1 MNNVRTLFNVYRAN
15 FEMPTPKKGLK
26 GSLYLAFGLI
36 AFSCIMLPCC
46 LIVGYITYIM
56 SLALM
61 VENNTMN
68 ALLSEVHI
76 ISAFSMIFSML
87 VVFNVLFFSSDR
99 EHMVTLPLSHW
110 QLLSAKFWHTYMAES
125 IMEFMVLFSMFIGHF
140 AAAVQSFGV
149 LGVLGP
155 VQIAAAL
162 IGTLV
167 TPLLPL
173 AYCTI
178 LSLVLMS
185 VLKKVRNIKVFYHL
199 STVLLLVFVAIFL
212 LSFRGMG
219 GVNVNNYMDSLAGGS
234 NLFLQICNILFFTVP
249 LLGNAI
255 GSGSLLS
262 LILYL
267 LGNAVVVGIML
278 FLGYLLYQEG
288 LYTAGAL
295 GSQKK
300 KADADKLN
308 LKSTS
313 ILRAYIKKEIKVL
326 LRTRAYAS
334 NCFYINLLWPIG
346 IVILF
351 SLSKNNEN
359 IQHFLNL
366 YREGYSRA
374 ALILLL
380 IVIFTAF
387 VASALNSLS
396 STAFTREG
404 AHVDIIKYIPVPYE
418 TQMYAK
424 AAVALLVTYPA
435 LVLTVIIAS
444 FYVGW
449 SVPWSLYYCL
459 LALSA
464 LILSIVIGL
473 SMDSAAPFT
482 LWDDEYSALRGNLNS
497 FFNMAVIMVLAIF
510 VCGIAFLAFE
520 LTPLGIL
527 PVHLLILI
535 LLVILDFIAVIFGK
549 KIILKNMEELY

>member
-1 MNNVRTLFNVYRAN
+1 MSNVRTLFNVYRAN
-15 FEMPTPKKGLK
+15 FEMPTPKKGIK
-26 GSLYLAFGLI
+26 GSLYAAFGLI
-36 AFSCIMLPCC
+36 AFTCIMLPCC

-61 VENNTMN
+61 VEQHTIN

-125 IMEFMVLFSMFIGHF
+125 IMEFMVLFAMFIGHF
-140 AAAVQSFGV
+140 VAAAQSYGI
-149 LGVLGP
+149 GTALGP
-155 VQIAAAL
+155 VQILSAL

-178 LSLVLMS
+178 LSLLLITI
-185 VLKKVRNIKVFYHL
+185 LKKVRNIKVFYHM

-219 GVNVNNYMDSLAGGS
+219 GVNVNNYMDSLAGGE
-234 NLFLQICNILFFTVP
+234 NLFLKLCNILFFTVP
-249 LLGNAI
+249 LLGKAI
-255 GSGSLLS
+255 GSGDLLS
-262 LILYL
+262 LLLYL

-295 GSQKK
+295 GTHKSKV
-300 KADADKLN
+300 DTDKLKLN
-308 LKSTS
+308 STS
-313 ILRAYIKKEIKVL
+313 VFSSYIRKEIKVL

-334 NCFYINLLWPIG
+334 NCFYINLLWPVGVI
-346 IVILF
+346 ILF
-351 SLSKNNEN
+351 SLSKSNEN
-359 IQHFLNL
+359 IQRFLQL
-366 YREGYSRA
+366 YHEGYARA

-380 IVIFTAF
+380 VIIFTAF

-404 AHVDIIKYIPVPYE
+404 AHVDLIKYIPVPYE

-424 AAVALLVTYPA
+424 AAVALIVTYPA

-449 SVPWSLYYCL
+449 SVPWTLYYCA
-459 LALSA
+459 LALCA
-464 LILSIVIGL
+464 LILSIVIGM

-510 VCGIAFLAFE
+510 VCGIAFLLFE
-520 LTPLGIL
+520 LTPLRIL
-527 PVHLLILI
+527 PLHLLILI
-535 LLVILDFIAVIFGK
+535 FLFILDILAVIFGK

>member
-26 GSLYLAFGLI
+26 GSLYLSFGLI
-36 AFSCIMLPCC
+36 AFFCIMLPCC
-46 LIVGYITYIM
+46 LIVGYMTYIM

-61 VENNTMN
+61 VEHNTIN

-99 EHMVTLPLSHW
+99 EYMVTLPLSHW

-125 IMEFMVLFSMFIGHF
+125 VMEFMVLISMFIGHF
-140 AAAVQSFGV
+140 VAAAHSYGA
-149 LGVLGP
+149 GNALGP
-155 VQIAAAL
+155 VQILSAI
-162 IGTLV
+162 IGTVV

-185 VLKKVRNIKVFYHL
+185 VLKKVRSIKVFYHV
-199 STVLLLVFVAIFL
+199 STILLLVFVAIFL

-219 GVNVNNYMDSLAGGS
+219 GVNVTNYMDSLSSGA

-249 LLGNAI
+249 LLGKAI
-255 GSGSLLS
+255 GSGSILS
-262 LILYL
+262 LLLYL
-267 LGNAVVVGIML
+267 AGNAAVVAVML

-295 GSQKK
+295 GSCKK
-300 KADADKLN
+300 KADVSKLN

-313 ILRAYIKKEIKVL
+313 VFGTYVKKELKVL

-334 NCFYINLLWPIG
+334 NCFYINLLWPVG
-346 IVILF
+346 VLILF
-351 SLSKNNEN
+351 SLSENNEN
-359 IQHFLNL
+359 ILRFLDL

-380 IVIFTAF
+380 IIIFIAF

-424 AAVALLVTYPA
+424 AAVALIVTYPA
-435 LVLTVIIAS
+435 LVLTVILAS

-449 SVPWSLYYCL
+449 SALWSVYYCL

-464 LILSIVIGL
+464 LILSIVTGL
-473 SMDSAAPFT
+473 AMDSAAPFT

-520 LTPLGIL
+520 LTPLGIV
-527 PVHLLILI
+527 PVHLLILG
-535 LLVILDFIAVIFGK
+535 LLIVLDVIAVIFGR
-549 KIILKNMEELY
+549 KIILRNMEELY

>member
-1 MNNVRTLFNVYRAN
+1 MDNIRRLFHVYRAN
-15 FEMPTPKKGLK
+15 FEMPTPKKGVK
-26 GSLYLAFGLI
+26 GSLYLSFGLI
-36 AFSCIMLPCC
+36 AFFCIMLPCC
-46 LIVGYITYIM
+46 LIVGYMTYIM
-56 SLALM
+56 SMALM
-61 VENNTMN
+61 VENLTIN

-99 EHMVTLPLSHW
+99 EYMVTLPLSHW

-125 IMEFMVLFSMFIGHF
+125 VMEFLVLFSMFIGYF
-140 AAAVQSFGV
+140 TAAVQSYGFSSS
-149 LGVLGP
+149 LGVI
-155 VQIAAAL
+155 QILSAL
-162 IGTLV
+162 IGTAV

-178 LSLVLMS
+178 LSLVLIS
-185 VLKKVRNIKVFYHL
+185 VLKKVRSIKVFYHV
-199 STVLLLVFVAIFL
+199 STVLLLIFVAIFL

-219 GVNVNNYMDSLAGGS
+219 GVNVENYMDSIASGE
-234 NLFLQICNILFFTVP
+234 NLFLKICNILFFTVP
-249 LLGNAI
+249 LLGKAME
-255 GSGSLLS
+255 SGSLLS
-262 LILYL
+262 LFLYL
-267 LGNAVVVGIML
+267 IGNAAIVAVML

-295 GSQKK
+295 GSRKK
-300 KADADKLN
+300 SVNADKLN

-313 ILRAYIKKEIKVL
+313 VFQSYIRKEFKVL

-334 NCFYINLLWPIG
+334 NCFYINLLWPVG
-346 IVILF
+346 VLILF
-351 SLSKNNEN
+351 SLSENNEN
-359 IQHFLNL
+359 IQHFLRL
-366 YREGYSRA
+366 YREGYPRA

-380 IVIFTAF
+380 VIIFVAF

-404 AHVDIIKYIPVPYE
+404 SHVDLIKYIPVPYE

-424 AAVALLVTYPA
+424 AAVALIITYPA
-435 LVLTVIIAS
+435 LVLTVIITGI
-444 FYVGW
+444 YVGF
-449 SVPWSLYYCL
+449 SLPWMIYYCL

-497 FFNMAVIMVLAIF
+497 FFNMAVIMVLSIF

-520 LTPLGIL
+520 LTPLGIVPL
-527 PVHLLILI
+527 HILILI
-535 LLVILDFIAVIFGK
+535 LLFLLDIPAVLFGR
-549 KIILKNMEELY
+549 KIILQNMSELY

>member
-1 MNNVRTLFNVYRAN
+1 
-15 FEMPTPKKGLK
+15 
-26 GSLYLAFGLI
+26 
-36 AFSCIMLPCC
+36 
-46 LIVGYITYIM
+46 
-56 SLALM
+56 
-61 VENNTMN
+61 
-68 ALLSEVHI
+68 EVHI

-162 IGTLV
+162 IGTLA

-219 GVNVNNYMDSLAGGS
+219 GVNVNNYMDSLAGGT

-300 KADADKLN
+300 KADTDKLN

-351 SLSKNNEN
+351 SLSKTNEN
-359 IQHFLNL
+359 IRHFLDL

-435 LVLTVIIAS
+435 LILTVIIAS